1 MFGKRYILIPAAAL
15 FAVFSVKGAS
25 PANDSLSL
33 NAIISE
39 VVQNHPLVKK
49 ASEELTVS
57 DARIG
62 IAQSAYL
69 PNVDFDATYT
79 HIGPVPAIS
88 FEGMNLKMA
97 PSENYNAAFNM
108 VQKITDF
115 KRTDKSIAVEK
126 QGKELTRQ
134 SIEQVK
140 QKLSQ
145 AAIGNYFALLY
156 LQEAIK
162 IKDEQLNTLNEHLRY
177 VKKKQETGSA
187 TQYEILTTQ
196 VRISAIENQK
206 TDLEVARQ
214 TQISQLNALLGKPES
229 TSQQVK
235 NDLNISLM
243 DLQNQALINTA
254 MQNRDEM
261 KLAREKAKLAEMKYS
276 LTGAQNNASIN
287 AFLQGGIKDGYFPS
301 LYKPAANYAVGV
313 SVKVPIFDGKRSKYN
328 LVQAKSAIISNDQE
342 AEYARRTIVNEVVES
357 SANVKASQK
366 KVEQSELQLR
376 QATEAYK
383 LAQNRFSAG
392 VITNLELL
400 DGSTAVSESRLMLLK
415 SKIDYTVNLY
425 KLKSAVGERLY

>member
-1 MFGKRYILIPAAAL
+1 MFGRKRYILMPAVAL
-15 FAVFSVKGAS
+15 FAVFSAQGAS
-25 PANDSLSL
+25 LAKDSLSL

-49 ASEELTVS
+49 ASEELTTS

-79 HIGPVPAIS
+79 HIGPVPAIE
-88 FEGMNLKMA
+88 FGGKTINMA
-97 PSENYNAAFNM
+97 PSENYNAAFNV

-115 KRTDKSIAVEK
+115 KRTDKSISVEK

-145 AAIGNYFALLY
+145 ATIGNYFALLY

-206 TDLEVARQ
+206 TDLEAARQ
-214 TQISQLNALLGKPES
+214 TQISQLNSLLGKPES

-235 NDLNISLM
+235 NELNISLT
-243 DLQNQALINTA
+243 DLQNEALINTA

-261 KLAREKAKLAEMKYS
+261 KLAREKAKLAEMKYN

-287 AFLQGGIKDGYFPS
+287 AFLSGGIKDGYFPD
-301 LYKPAANYAVGV
+301 LYKPTANYAIG
-313 SVKVPIFDGKRSKYN
+313 
-328 LVQAKSAIISNDQE
+328 
-342 AEYARRTIVNEVVES
+342 
-357 SANVKASQK
+357 
-366 KVEQSELQLR
+366 
-376 QATEAYK
+376 
-383 LAQNRFSAG
+383 
-392 VITNLELL
+392 
-400 DGSTAVSESRLMLLK
+400 
-415 SKIDYTVNLY
+415 
-425 KLKSAVGERLY
+425 GERESTDLRREAQ